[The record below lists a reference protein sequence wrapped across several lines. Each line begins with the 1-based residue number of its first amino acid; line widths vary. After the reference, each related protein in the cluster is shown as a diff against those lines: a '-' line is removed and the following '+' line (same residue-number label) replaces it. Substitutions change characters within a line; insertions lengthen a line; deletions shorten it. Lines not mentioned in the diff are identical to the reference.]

1 MTAKHQSVE
10 SLEEMVFKNRNKT
23 YGAYMLRKKYKKYM
37 ITSMIVAI
45 LVMAGIVAYPI
56 ITAVVTQGRIIK
68 EELSVGAEMLDIPQD
83 EAPPPPP
90 PPPPPEALQEKVK
103 FTAPVVVEDT
113 AVDTDFGKQDLLAEK
128 TNTEVPSEE
137 PEFDMV
143 EEKPQVIEQPK
154 EAEIFTVVEE
164 NPTFPGGE
172 TKLYKFLGESIK
184 YPEEAK
190 ELGIQG
196 RVFVNFVIETNGA
209 VSNVKVLRGI
219 GGGCDEEAIRVIKSM
234 PKWTPG
240 KQRGI
245 PVRVSYNLPIK
256 FTLQ

>member
-68 EELSVGAEMLDIPQD
+68 EELSVGAEMLDIPQ
-83 EAPPPPP
+83 EEPPPPPP

>member
-1 MTAKHQSVE
+1 MTKHHQHTE

-23 YGAYMLRKKYKKYM
+23 YGAYVLRKKYSRYM
-37 ITSMIVAI
+37 TISLIVTLLI
-45 LVMAGIVAYPI
+45 MSGVVAYPI
-56 ITAVVTQGRIIK
+56 ITAVVTQGKVIK
-68 EELSVGAEMLDIPQD
+68 EDKSIGVEVLDIPED

-90 PPPPPEALQEKVK
+90 PPPPPEALEQKVK

-113 AVDTDFGKQDLLAEK
+113 AATDDFGKQDDLAK
-128 TNTEVPSEE
+128 NTSTEVPTEE
-137 PEFDMV
+137 PEIEIV

-164 NPTFPGGE
+164 NPLFPGGE
-172 TKLYKFLGESIK
+172 AELYKFLSDNIR

-196 RVFVNFVIETNGA
+196 RVFVNFVVEPDGSI
-209 VSNVKVLRGI
+209 SNARVLRGI
-219 GGGCDEEAIRVIKSM
+219 GGGCDEEAIRVVKSM

-240 KQRGI
+240 KQRGV
-245 PVRVSYNLPIK
+245 PVRVSFNLPVK